1 MAEYTTEVR
10 SICEFYAGLKVSEG
24 QKSVVQ
30 IIDRSRDKIFD
41 FDYPMFDEQYK
52 PVLETKILSHYYTRE
67 IGEETVGL
75 WKHRLYT
82 RLNEIMPK
90 YNKLYEVEARKID
103 PMTNIFKKIEGN
115 KKGDSESTDD
125 RTIEMFGTDKSNESA
140 HDNKD
145 GTKNSQVHDAGRI
158 ANTGEDTTTDTTS
171 YENYSE
177 KLKHV
182 DKYSDTPQ
190 SGIEGL
196 SEGFLTN
203 ARQVNDE
210 KTLEGKTIDESKTKH
225 GLTTDSENDST
236 TRDITSEIADST
248 RNQEDTTQRHT
259 SDKNKNNAKTTD
271 EYVEQIAGYE
281 GVSYSSLLKEYR
293 DNILNID
300 LMIINE
306 LSDLFFTLW

>member
-10 SICEFYAGLKVSEG
+10 SICEFYAGLRESEG

-30 IIDRSRDKIFD
+30 IIGRSRDKIFD

-75 WKHRLYT
+75 WKLRLYT

-90 YNKLYEVEARKID
+90 YNKLYEVEVRKID

-115 KKGDSESTDD
+115 KKGDSESTDS
-125 RTIEMFGTDKSNESA
+125 RKI
-140 HDNKD
+140 
-145 GTKNSQVHDAGRI
+145 DATVNG
-158 ANTGEDTTTDTTS
+158 TTS
-171 YENYSE
+171 DVSDSE
-177 KLKHV
+177 KRQNVTDISGGRTDQSHNGKDTVTDERYYEDYKEKNHHT
-182 DKYSDTPQ
+182 DKYSETPQ
-190 SGIEGL
+190 SHFESL
-196 SEGFLTN
+196 DAGFLTN
-203 ARQVNDE
+203 ARDVNDE
-210 KTLEGKTIDESKTKH
+210 KSFEGKEINKSTSQYDSGISEVSNN
-225 GLTTDSENDST
+225 TT
-236 TRDITSEIADST
+236 
-248 RNQEDTTQRHT
+248 
-259 SDKNKNNAKTTD
+259 NKNTVDNETANSRRTEETKKSTEDVNENKAKTTD

-281 GVSYSSLLKEYR
+281 GVSYSKLLKEYR